1 MIYIHLAPWTARFS
15 YSNCGALNTHEHFA
29 RKQMMKSLLQ
39 TGEDVFCFHLSC
51 PPPSEKATGVKSCKL
66 CHLKEQRI
74 QQIQNWWTK
83 ANNFQVP
90 TATLIIFPLLQT
102 FLCLCLFNNCQT
114 LILNCKH
121 FDRASSPSLFYSSSH
136 INIATN

>member
-1 MIYIHLAPWTARFS
+1 MFSFLDSKVQLLKSWYTAHPWEL
-15 YSNCGALNTHEHFA
+15 C
-29 RKQMMKSLLQ
+29 MKLDNEIPSADMWGCVLFYLWY
-39 TGEDVFCFHLSC
+39 
-51 PPPSEKATGVKSCKL
+51 PPPPEKVTGAKCCEHCS
-66 CHLKEQRI
+66 LKEQRI
-74 QQIQNWWTK
+74 WQIQGWWTK

-102 FLCLCLFNNCQT
+102 FLCLCNFNNCQT